1 MALLAA
7 IALHFGHGHAVDAD
21 RRQRLADFIELEGF
35 DDRDD
40 EFHGQAYS
48 PGMRCAVCPRRS
60 VNLASF
66 RANGIKMLQI
76 EAENRWAM

>member
-1 MALLAA
+1 MPWT
-7 IALHFGHGHAVDAD
+7 AD
-21 RRQRLADFIELEGF
+21 RGQRLADFIELEGF

-48 PGMRCAVCPRRS
+48 PGMRHAVCPRRS

-66 RANGIKMLQI
+66 RANGIKNLQT
-76 EAENRWAM
+76 EAEKRLAM